1 MIRFPHLAM
10 GELEQE
16 IMELLWEQDELHA
29 VAVHAQLERGH
40 EITVNTV
47 ASALKRLH
55 GKKLLSRRK
64 VSHSYLYHA
73 VVTRVDLQRQLMQA
87 ISTQFGEEG
96 GGAFLAAFVDLAEE
110 RGQETLERLKQMIAQ
125 KLHEEEST

>member
-16 IMELLWEQDELHA
+16 IMELLWEQHELNA
-29 VAVHAQLERGH
+29 GGVHALLERGH

-64 VSHSYLYHA
+64 VSHSYLYRTI
-73 VVTRVDLQRQLMQA
+73 VTRVDLQRQLMHA

-110 RGQETLERLKQMIAQ
+110 RGPETLERLQHLITQ
-125 KLHEEEST
+125 KLHDEESS